1 MKYANAMPEKEIFLS
16 DAVEI
21 ADDFLWCGNPAVKKF
36 VINASGKAG
45 WSQYAAVA
53 TQMAAGSLFP
63 VGKDKEVFGNDFVQM
78 TVYDTYRT
86 ISEQILR
93 LPLPRGNLQAEKD
106 SFTQVLAYLRDTAHP
121 EANISLTKIFL
132 SKA

>member
-1 MKYANAMPEKEIFLS
+1 MKYATAMPEKEIFLS

-21 ADDFLWCGNPAVKKF
+21 AEEFLWCGDAKVLPFETND
-36 VINASGKAG
+36 SGKAG

-63 VGKDKEVFGNDFVQM
+63 AEKDKEPYGNDFVQM

-86 ISEQILR
+86 ISEQVLC

-106 SFTQVLAYLRDTAHP
+106 SFTQVLAYLRDPANL
-121 EANISLTKIFL
+121 EANISLTKLFL

>member
-1 MKYANAMPEKEIFLS
+1 MKFATAMPDKEIFLS

-21 ADDFLWCGNPAVKKF
+21 AEEFLWCGNAAVEKF
-36 VINASGKAG
+36 VTNDLGKAG

-63 VGKDKEVFGNDFVQM
+63 AEKGKEAFGNDFVQM
-78 TVYDTYRT
+78 TVYETYRM
-86 ISEQILR
+86 ISEEILH
-93 LPLPRGNLQAEKD
+93 LPITRGNLQAEKD
-106 SFTQVLAYLRDTAHP
+106 SFSQVLAYLRDPTNT
-121 EANISLTKIFL
+121 EANISLTKLFL

>member
-1 MKYANAMPEKEIFLS
+1 MKYANAMPNKEIFLS

-21 ADDFLWCGNPAVKKF
+21 ADDFLWCGNPEVESF
-36 VINASGKAG
+36 ETNDLGKAG

-63 VGKDKEVFGNDFVQM
+63 AGKGKEPYGNESVQM
-78 TVYDTYRT
+78 SVYETYRT
-86 ISEQILR
+86 ISEQILH
-93 LPLPRGNLQAEKD
+93 LPLTRGNLQAEKD
-106 SFTQVLAYLRDTAHP
+106 SFTKVLAYLRDP
-121 EANISLTKIFL
+121 ENLEANISLTKLFL